1 MANEL
6 PKNFDEFAD
15 ARRVGFLKMKELKMN
30 IQFFASAVLRE
41 DAEALIEAQV
51 SNEIIKGVIGQSA
64 ILKHAKRL
72 PDMTSNETILNVE
85 DVLPVAGF
93 VNGDVGLK
101 PTSDA
106 SWKNVKVAA
115 EEIAVIIPFSE
126 NVLDDANYDL
136 IGQLKPRIEEA
147 FGKVIDGAGLFG
159 VNIPVSWGQGLV
171 QKATSAG
178 NTVAYS
184 ADDTLYARIDK
195 TMAKVE
201 EDGFVANAI
210 LGSVKLKSGFRN
222 MVDKNGQPIEGATSS
237 ILYEPDGLDLD
248 AEYTVL
254 LTRLP
259 DNVSIMS
266 CVADLK
272 DLAAD
277 ENDKVVV
284 FEKNKVM
291 SVLAPKA
298 ANVRVWTSTGIL
310 VKSLDVS
317 KGENLVSTLGMSGVY
332 ILDFLFEDGTREI
345 EQVVFE

>member
-1 MANEL
+1 
-6 PKNFDEFAD
+6 
-15 ARRVGFLKMKELKMN
+15 MKKLNMN
-30 IQFFASAVLRE
+30 IQFFANAVLRD
-41 DAEALIEAQV
+41 DAEALIEAQI

-72 PDMTSNETILNVE
+72 PDMTSNETVLNVE

-106 SWKNVKVAA
+106 SWKNVKVTS

-178 NTVAYS
+178 NVVPYS
-184 ADDTLYARIDK
+184 ADDTLYTRIDK

-222 MVDKNGQPIEGATSS
+222 MVDKNGQPIQGTEIDSISRDYVVNGSWDDTKATF
-237 ILYEPDGLDLD
+237 I
-248 AEYTVL
+248 
-254 LTRLP
+254 
-259 DNVSIMS
+259 
-266 CVADLK
+266 
-272 DLAAD
+272 
-277 ENDKVVV
+277 
-284 FEKNKVM
+284 
-291 SVLAPKA
+291 
-298 ANVRVWTSTGIL
+298 TG
-310 VKSLDVS
+310 DFN
-317 KGENLVSTLGMSGVY
+317 NLVYAIRQDITYKLLDQAVISDESGKIVYNLAQNDMLALRVKMRLGIATPNPTSRLNESESTRFPFAVALP
-332 ILDFLFEDGTREI
+332 
-345 EQVVFE
+345 QA